1 MGLNLDLFIDD
12 KIKKITYVQK
22 YKIEHSFLVLT
33 IFGMHENA

>member
-22 YKIEHSFLVLT
+22 YKLDY
-33 IFGMHENA
+33 IFFIVDNILKV